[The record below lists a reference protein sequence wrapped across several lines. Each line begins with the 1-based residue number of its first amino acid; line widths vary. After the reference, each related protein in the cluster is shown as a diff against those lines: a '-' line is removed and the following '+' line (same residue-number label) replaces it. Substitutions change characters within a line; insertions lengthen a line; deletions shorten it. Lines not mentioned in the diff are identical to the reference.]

1 MLSVVEHNSLNP
13 APSPAFLELDVHGC
27 SPPTPTSLQAL
38 PGQRLAVVLH
48 GEFGGG
54 ADEAFMMTRVRY
66 RSCCK
71 ASLMLVTGHY
81 VTEDVSCRLLL
92 EVLLL
97 PLMFLSCVLLGQ
109 MFTVDM
115 THQDR
120 SSSFRPPAPVRDGN
134 AS

>member
-1 MLSVVEHNSLNP
+1 
-13 APSPAFLELDVHGC
+13 
-27 SPPTPTSLQAL
+27 
-38 PGQRLAVVLH
+38 
-48 GEFGGG
+48 
-54 ADEAFMMTRVRY
+54 MMTRVRY